1 VAGSHRTGRVT
12 RRALVATALAIA
24 ACGGG
29 SGGDASPADSTRT
42 RVPVGVATV
51 ERDSLVESLT
61 LTGRLVA
68 RPGGAADL
76 VARAAGVVREVR
88 AQVGDPVRRGAVLL
102 VLEAPELAS
111 DAEAKASAAT
121 QAEREA
127 ARQQQLL
134 ADGVTSARQAEEAQA
149 AARQAASA
157 AAGAQKL
164 LDRTRVTTPITGRI
178 QSVSVRRG
186 ERVESGRPLVQ
197 VVAPDTLDL
206 IVPIPAAALTRLRI
220 GQTAN
225 VRQSGDS
232 LAAPGHVA
240 AIAPGVDSVTNAGR
254 AVIRVPN
261 PGGGL
266 YPGASATARV
276 RLGVVHDALVVPDS
290 AITLAGDSSA
300 VFVIGPDSTAH
311 EHIVTPG
318 VRADGR
324 TEVRGDL
331 RPGDRVATTGAFGLE
346 DGMHVVPSSGAPK

>member
-1 VAGSHRTGRVT
+1 
-12 RRALVATALAIA
+12 
-24 ACGGG
+24 
-29 SGGDASPADSTRT
+29 
-42 RVPVGVATV
+42 VGVAAV
-51 ERDSLVESLT
+51 QRDSLVETLT

-76 VARAAGVVREVR
+76 IAPAAGVVREVR
-88 AQVGDPVRRGAVLL
+88 AQIGDPVRRGQVLL

-111 DAEAKASAAT
+111 DAEAKGAAAT

-134 ADGVTSARQAEEAQA
+134 SDGVTSARQAEEAA
-149 AARQAASA
+149 ATARQASSA
-157 AAGAQKL
+157 AAAAQKL
-164 LDRTRVTTPITGRI
+164 LDRTRVTSPIAGRI
-178 QSVSVRRG
+178 QSVTVRHG
-186 ERVESGRPLVQ
+186 ERVEPGRPLVQ

-206 IVPIPAAALTRLRI
+206 IVPVSAGALTRLHT
-220 GQTAN
+220 GQAAD

-232 LAAPGHVA
+232 ASAPGRVA
-240 AIAPGVDSVTNAGR
+240 AIAPGVDSVTNAGQV
-254 AVIRVPN
+254 VIRVPN
-261 PGGGL
+261 TGGRL

-300 VFVIGPDSTAH
+300 VFVIGHDSIAH
-311 EHIVTPG
+311 ERIVAPG

-331 RPGDRVATTGAFGLE
+331 RAGDRVATTGAFGLE
-346 DGMHVVPSSGAPK
+346 DGMHVVPSTGAPQ